1 MSEREE
7 PAAEEKPEEQ
17 KKEES
22 SNELKIEDIEDEV
35 PAELSPKQS
44 QRERKEP
51 QRFAE
56 EQEFR
61 PRDRAKVK
69 VPKYAK
75 SEAHSSHHCEEC
87 NRTFKNLPHSKWLRH
102 QNTHVH
108 IRNSS
113 RHSSLQTRQHEET
126 MQYME
131 TKFEKMEERMDAKME
146 KFADIF
152 AEKLEQVFDKMQ
164 NRPVAN
170 N

>member
-22 SNELKIEDIEDEV
+22 SNELKIEDIEAELS
-35 PAELSPKQS
+35 AELSPKQS
-44 QRERKEP
+44 QRQRKEP
-51 QRFAE
+51 QKFAE

-87 NRTFKNLPHSKWLRH
+87 NRTFKNLPHSKWLRN
-102 QNTHVH
+102 QKTHIH
-108 IRNSS
+108 MRNSS
-113 RHSSLQTRQHEET
+113 RHSS
-126 MQYME
+126 
-131 TKFEKMEERMDAKME
+131 
-146 KFADIF
+146 I
-152 AEKLEQVFDKMQ
+152 
-164 NRPVAN
+164 
-170 N
+170 